1 MDPFAVHEEVIQSL
15 ATATP
20 GWWIITD
27 GCPIVTDWP
36 SAITL
41 TIFS

>member
-1 MDPFAVHEEVIQSL
+1 MDPFAVHKEVVQSL
-15 ATATP
+15 GTATP

-27 GCPIVTDWP
+27 WP

-41 TIFS
+41 VS